1 MSKEKESVLEGF
13 KAFLMRGNVID
24 LAVAVVI
31 GAAFTNVVNSVVK
44 GLINPVV
51 GAFGTQDLNKY
62 SSCLKS
68 PCATNDAGEVV
79 SGIPI
84 MWGTVLSAVLTF
96 LITAAVVYFLM
107 VLPMSKYLARR
118 ARQQAAQEEVQEAA
132 DVSELEVLKEIRD
145 TLIAQRGPGTAVPGQ
160 TTAGRT
166 TTGQTAP
173 GPNNPGQGNS

>member
-62 SSCLKS
+62 SSCLKA
-68 PCATNDAGEVV
+68 PCETNDAGEVV

-107 VLPMSKYLARR
+107 VLPMAKYLARR
-118 ARQQAAQEEVQEAA
+118 ARQQAATEQVQEVVE
-132 DVSELEVLKEIRD
+132 VSELEVLKEIRD

-160 TTAGRT
+160 TTS
-166 TTGQTAP
+166 GQTAPGQTTP
-173 GPNNPGQGNS
+173 GPNNPGQGNP